1 MAEENES
8 KKVLN
13 GEDTPEEN
21 DEIIDLV
28 EEITEA
34 PADDEIIDLAEE
46 VTEAPDDDEIIQ
58 LGDIADETIEPIEA
72 TPEESL
78 DDAEPALG
86 EMAEDI
92 QFGDDLDDE
101 FEPDQDDDDFVSSL
115 GMDLGEEM
123 EPSEETVSAAGDLS
137 AEQIE
142 AAIERVLMKILPEK
156 IESILVDAIEKT
168 VTKEINRLKD
178 ILSDE

>member
-1 MAEENES
+1 MAEENKS
-8 KKVLN
+8 KEVQN
-13 GEDTPEEN
+13 GENAPEED

-34 PADDEIIDLAEE
+34 PDDEEIIDLAEDVTDAPDDEEIIDLAEE
-46 VTEAPDDDEIIQ
+46 MTDAP
-58 LGDIADETIEPIEA
+58 
-72 TPEESL
+72 

-92 QFGDDLDDE
+92 QFGDELDDE
-101 FEPDQDDDDFVSSL
+101 FEQDPDDDDFINSL
-115 GMDLGEEM
+115 GMDLEEES
-123 EPSEETVSAAGDLS
+123 EPSEETVSTAGDLS
-137 AEQIE
+137 SEQIE
-142 AAIERVLMKILPEK
+142 AAIERVLMKILPDK

>member
-1 MAEENES
+1 MAEENKSEE
-8 KKVLN
+8 VQN
-13 GEDTPEEN
+13 GENAPEED

-28 EEITEA
+28 EEIT
-34 PADDEIIDLAEE
+34 D
-46 VTEAPDDDEIIQ
+46 APDDDEII
-58 LGDIADETIEPIEA
+58 DFA
-72 TPEESL
+72 EEMMDAP
-78 DDAEPALG
+78 DDDEPALG

-92 QFGDDLDDE
+92 QFGDELDEE
-101 FEPDQDDDDFVSSL
+101 FEQDPDDDDFINSL
-115 GMDLGEEM
+115 GMDLEEES
-123 EPSEETVSAAGDLS
+123 EPSEEAVSTVGGLS
-137 AEQIE
+137 SEQVE

>member
-8 KKVLN
+8 SKVQN
-13 GEDTPEEN
+13 GEIAHEDD

-28 EEITEA
+28 EEITDA
-34 PADDEIIDLAEE
+34 PDDEEIIDLVEEMTDAPDDEEVIDLAEE
-46 VTEAPDDDEIIQ
+46 T
-58 LGDIADETIEPIEA
+58 
-72 TPEESL
+72 TPVP

-101 FEPDQDDDDFVSSL
+101 IEQDQDDDDFVSSL
-115 GMDLGEEM
+115 GMDLEEEM
-123 EPSEETVSAAGDLS
+123 EPPKETVSTTGDLS
-137 AEQIE
+137 SDQIE